1 VEHRNFLH
9 RLRKSAAFA
18 GLGLLL
24 ALGFVLFQGAPA
36 LAIDSV
42 AKEALLV
49 DEKTWTVMFE
59 KNADDP
65 VPPASMTK
73 MMTAY
78 LVFERLRDGRLSLDD
93 TFTVSENAW
102 RKGGAATGGS
112 TMFLAPNTKVR
123 VEDLIR
129 GVVVQSGNDA
139 CIVIAE
145 GLAGSEEAFAEEMN
159 EQGKEIGLQ
168 QSTFKNATGWPAEGH
183 LMSTR
188 DIAWLAKRTINRFP
202 EYYTYYSEKSFT
214 YNNIR
219 QGNRNPL
226 LYENLGGD
234 GLKTGHTKESGYGLA
249 ASAKQDGRR
258 LILVLNGLPSKKE
271 RAREARRLMNWGFR
285 EFDNYTLFRANETVD
300 EAKVWLGESA
310 TLPLA
315 TRQDVVVTLPRRARR
330 GMRVT
335 VSYKGPIAAPIK
347 AGVEV
352 ASLLVS
358 APGVEPI
365 EVPLVAATEVKRL
378 GFFGRLG
385 GMFQY
390 LFWGAAG

>member
-1 VEHRNFLH
+1 VEYRNFP
-9 RLRKSAAFA
+9 RRWWKSAAFS
-18 GLGLLL
+18 GLFLCALVFALL
-24 ALGFVLFQGAPA
+24 QGAPA
-36 LAIDSV
+36 FAIDSV

-49 DEKTWTVMFE
+49 DETTWTVLFE
-59 KNADDP
+59 KNADNP

-73 MMTAY
+73 MMTVY

-102 RKGGAATGGS
+102 RKGGASTGGS

-129 GVVVQSGNDA
+129 GVIIQSGNDA

-159 EQGKEIGLQ
+159 ERAREIGLKH
-168 QSTFKNATGWPAEGH
+168 STFKNATGWPVAGH
-183 LMSTR
+183 VMSTR
-188 DIAWLAKRTINRFP
+188 DIAWLAKRTIERFP
-202 EYYTYYSEKSFT
+202 EYYTYYSETSFT

-249 ASAKQDGRR
+249 ASAERDGRR
-258 LILVLNGLPSKKE
+258 LILVLNGLPSKKA

-285 EFDNYTLFRANETVD
+285 EFDNYTLFRANEKVD
-300 EAKVWLGESA
+300 EAKVWLGDSP
-310 TLPLA
+310 TLSLA
-315 TRQDVVVTLPRRARR
+315 TSQDVIVTLPRRARR
-330 GMRVT
+330 EMRVT
-335 VSYKGPIAAPIK
+335 LSYEGPVAAPVE
-347 AGVEV
+347 AGAEV
-352 ASLLVS
+352 ARLRVS
-358 APGVEPI
+358 APGVESV
-365 EVPLVAATEVKRL
+365 EVPLVAATEVKQL
-378 GFFGRLG
+378 GLFGRLG
-385 GMFQY
+385 AMLQY